1 MLAVSFLAGCPE
13 EPTRECD
20 EFGEVYVW
28 TDLDG
33 DGFGV
38 DPIGW
43 VCKAGPNE
51 ATNNVDCDDEDAT
64 VMPGA
69 EEICDLVDND
79 CDGSIDETVAKQP
92 WYPDADGDGFGNNQN
107 ADFACLQPSA
117 IHVEVSGDCDDNNAD
132 VSPLALE
139 VCNTIDDDCDT
150 LIDDSDGGVDPDT
163 KTSWY
168 RDTDLDGFGTP
179 DVVMQACQGPSN
191 SSQLGTDC
199 DDDDATINPSQVE
212 ICDDIDN
219 DCDAL
224 IDDFDDYVDPAT
236 QTEFFND
243 NDNDGYGDPN
253 AMTLSCEAVNGASD
267 NDLDCDDNDPIVT
280 VPTDWYVDID
290 GDTYGSGAPISYG
303 CFPPGPGT
311 GGTPRVP
318 RPDWGRCRISVE
330 PYNLVQTLSSGER
343 VDSLTMGGQR

>member
-1 MLAVSFLAGCPE
+1 MNAPVRFLGGLVLAVSFLAGCPE

-79 CDGSIDETVAKQP
+79 CDGSIDETVAKSP

-117 IHVEVSGDCDDNNAD
+117 IHVAVSGDCDDNSAD
-132 VSPLALE
+132 VNPLALE
-139 VCNTIDDDCDT
+139 VCNEIDDDCDT

-168 RDTDLDGFGTP
+168 RDTDL
-179 DVVMQACQGPSN
+179 S
-191 SSQLGTDC
+191 
-199 DDDDATINPSQVE
+199 
-212 ICDDIDN
+212 
-219 DCDAL
+219 
-224 IDDFDDYVDPAT
+224 
-236 QTEFFND
+236 
-243 NDNDGYGDPN
+243 
-253 AMTLSCEAVNGASD
+253 
-267 NDLDCDDNDPIVT
+267 
-280 VPTDWYVDID
+280 
-290 GDTYGSGAPISYG
+290 
-303 CFPPGPGT
+303 
-311 GGTPRVP
+311 TPRSYSAAVAYRRPLSPSPSSTARVSISEATPSKP
-318 RPDWGRCRISVE
+318 RPGFCRRAS
-330 PYNLVQTLSSGER
+330 R
-343 VDSLTMGGQR
+343 